1 MLTIQNYNN
10 HDTNATTPTI
20 AGTKKCHNRHDCH
33 YEYRHTTAMLQVQT
47 LPLPLPVLLRPS
59 TSSRSA
65 SPDPTT
71 TTTEATTTTT
81 AAIYYCF
88 HHHYCRSLSLLR
100 AYYQLQLLAL
110 LRRPPVRRCCSFNG
124 LLLPCSLWLWSLLIV
139 CQELLCSLWTQR
151 RRPWFPGRS
160 LCPPRPTPTARLP
173 WARQQ
178 GPVPVVMAR

>member
-139 CQELLCSLWTQR
+139 GQSSCAHSGLSGGGLGFQDVHSVHQGRHRQLDCRGLGNRGQYLW
-151 RRPWFPGRS
+151 
-160 LCPPRPTPTARLP
+160 
-173 WARQQ
+173 
-178 GPVPVVMAR
+178 